1 MSKRQ
6 QCEITKLIWKWQN
19 CLHTLTVRDNQGIWW
34 LLFSFRNA
42 AIWNSNDWVVS
53 KTGQYETRRG
63 YDNDWIG
70 SKTLPNEIIKRYG
83 NYWIVSKTRNMEVVR
98 AEVIQVF
105 SLRLCFLFKIVAA
118 GQNVLNSFNFA
129 CRKFS
134 NELFVSLLPIARVL
148 LKSISAS
155 AVWIFFRF

>member
-19 CLHTLTVRDNQGIWW
+19 CLRTLTVRDNQGIWW

-63 YDNDWIG
+63 YDNDWI
-70 SKTLPNEIIKRYG
+70 
-83 NYWIVSKTRNMEVVR
+83 VSKTRNMEVVR
-98 AEVIQVF
+98 AEVIQGF

-118 GQNVLNSFNFA
+118 GQNVLSSFNFV

-155 AVWIFFRF
+155 AIWIFFRF